1 MVNLTDAYPG
11 YAGKREILVSYVM
24 ADFLITK
31 NVRLIGGLR
40 HEDTSIE
47 VNRSQ
52 LEIERK
58 TSDFP
63 DLSPTRELQGQS
75 SSIFNLNASWEHYRR
90 GTGVTLSYNNTG
102 ERLNA
107 VTNAALPSGGAG
119 FVFAMQ
125 AQVRIILL

>member
-11 YAGKREILVSYVM
+11 YAGKREILASYVM

-63 DLSPTRELQGQS
+63 DLSATRE
-75 SSIFNLNASWEHYRR
+75 
-90 GTGVTLSYNNTG
+90 
-102 ERLNA
+102 
-107 VTNAALPSGGAG
+107 
-119 FVFAMQ
+119 
-125 AQVRIILL
+125 